1 MITRDIA
8 IIAHAISEISFN
20 ATTGLK
26 GKSCGLPYAKYAR
39 EVKHNC
45 LVLLTTSL
53 DICRDY
59 YGMSESD
66 YNMIRECIFKA
77 KSIEAG
83 FDETFY
89 DEPEEEK

>member
-8 IIAHAISEISFN
+8 TITHAISEISFN
-20 ATTGLK
+20 STTGLK
-26 GKSCGLPYAKYAR
+26 GKSCGLPHAKYAR
-39 EVKHNC
+39 EVKHYC
-45 LVLLTTSL
+45 LVLLTTAL

-66 YNMIRECIFKA
+66 YNMIRESIFKA

-89 DEPEEEK
+89 DETDEK

>member
-8 IIAHAISEISFN
+8 TITHAISEISFN
-20 ATTGLK
+20 ATTGIK
-26 GKSCGLPYAKYAR
+26 GKSYGLPYAKYAR
-39 EVKHNC
+39 EVKHYC
-45 LVLLTTSL
+45 LVLLITAL

-59 YGMSESD
+59 YGISESD
-66 YNMIRECIFKA
+66 YSMIRESIFKA

-89 DEPEEEK
+89 NESDEM